1 VPTHQPTFDNKLV
14 ALLARSGHCIEL
26 DGYTFE
32 RILGGLELLHQFLEG
47 IARLP
52 SFFSSLKAGP
62 TRRLAFQDG
71 SRCFLSSRAM
81 P

>member
-32 RILGGLELLHQFLEG
+32 RILGGLELFAP
-47 IARLP
+47 IP
-52 SFFSSLKAGP
+52 
-62 TRRLAFQDG
+62 
-71 SRCFLSSRAM
+71 
-81 P
+81 